1 MVFGGRDQD
10 RRRTSYLLNPVSEED
25 DVTVGSRCG
34 NGKMLSTRLSRTSL
48 TRYGLWRISSDL
60 ETLI

>member
-10 RRRTSYLLNPVSEED
+10 RRRTSYFLNPVSEDPVSEED

-48 TRYGLWRISSDL
+48 ARYG
-60 ETLI
+60 